1 MLRKFLATN
10 DDVLPLILRL
20 TLGAVMF
27 PHGAQKVLGWF
38 GGGGF
43 SVTLQGMTSSGLPA
57 AIVVLVMAAEFFGS
71 LGLIFGFLTR
81 LDALGIISVMLGA
94 IFTVHAKVGFF
105 MNWTGKQAGEGFEY
119 HLLAIGALL
128 PILIAGPG
136 RFAIGRYLPLPKV
149 AGSERVVT

>member
-1 MLRKFLATN
+1 MLRKLFATTN
-10 DDVLPLILRL
+10 DIIPIFLRL

-43 SVTLQGMTSSGLPA
+43 KATLEGMTGMGLPA
-57 AIVVLVMAAEFFGS
+57 AVVVMAMIAEFLGS

-81 LDALGIISVMLGA
+81 LSALGVIGVMLGA
-94 IFTVHAKVGFF
+94 IFTVHRQYGFF

-119 HLLAIGALL
+119 HLLAIGIAVALL
-128 PILIAGPG
+128 VRGGGAFSIDRALEGAQ
-136 RFAIGRYLPLPKV
+136 K
-149 AGSERVVT
+149 